1 MAMIT
6 SHLVF
11 AGGAFLVLLGIVK
24 ALVLL
29 SFHSPDSKIAAAIV
43 RSGVVKQ
50 LAPAT
55 LMRFETPNIF
65 LCWWGGA
72 LSIAF
77 AEQLGD
83 IPLGVLMCAGLACY
97 FALGLW
103 ALTTKQDPR
112 PLFSFD
118 TLVLLAPGVCFLAA
132 TVSAVAI

>member
-1 MAMIT
+1 
-6 SHLVF
+6 
-11 AGGAFLVLLGIVK
+11 VLLGIVK

-55 LMRFETPNIF
+55 LMRFEAPSIF

-77 AEQLGD
+77 AEQLGGTA
-83 IPLGVLMCAGLACY
+83 LGALMCAGLACY
-97 FALGLW
+97 FALGVW
-103 ALTTKQDPR
+103 GLTTKQDNPR